1 MKKAIFAVGMYS
13 IMFGTSH
20 AQSSVTLY
28 GQVDA
33 EINYANN
40 IQTVARSSSGRPAGG
55 SQIGLLDNAQTG
67 LSSSRWGL
75 KGVEDLG
82 GGLTAIFNL
91 ENGFNVNN
99 GELQNGGAEF
109 GRVAFVGL
117 SSPSYG
123 TFTMGR
129 QGDTSVTFVSPLT
142 FEWDG
147 GNMAI
152 HPADYD
158 DLEFTRH
165 LNNTLKYISPLSRG
179 FQFGGMYSVGG
190 VAGDFTASQIWSIGA
205 TYSVNSLSVAASV
218 NDAKNP
224 NNSYYGA
231 NPSATATGNNMGSAG
246 SATTPEANPSIAG
259 FASAGYQ
266 RTITAAA
273 KYTLGNAIIGVG
285 YSNAQFG
292 NLDSDPSLNT
302 LNYSGSTT
310 LSTYDANFRYYVTPQ
325 VLLGTSYDY
334 THGGA
339 VGQKGSATYQQVN
352 LLAGY
357 LLSKAT
363 GVYLSAS
370 YQHASGTNSLGQP
383 AVAAIG
389 YLTPSATDE
398 QTTVAVSIRHLF

>member
-1 MKKAIFAVGMYS
+1 MKKVLVAVGMYS
-13 IMFGTSH
+13 LMFGTSH

-28 GQVDA
+28 GQVGA

-40 IQTVARSSSGRPAGG
+40 VQTAARSASGRPVGG
-55 SQIGLLDNAQTG
+55 AQIGQLDDAQTG
-67 LSSSRWGL
+67 LSSSRWGI

-82 GGLTAIFNL
+82 GGLKAIFNL

-109 GRVAFVGL
+109 GRLAFVGL
-117 SSPSYG
+117 SSTGYG

-158 DLEFTRH
+158 DLVFTRH
-165 LNNTLKYISPLSRG
+165 LNNTLKYISPLYRG

-190 VAGDFTASQIWSIGA
+190 VAGDVTSSQIWSIGA
-205 TYSVNSLSVAASV
+205 AYTANSLSLAASV

-231 NPSATATGNNMGSAG
+231 NPNASATGNNMGSAG
-246 SATTPEANPSIAG
+246 SATTPETNPSIAG

-273 KYTLGNAIIGVG
+273 RYTLGKAIMGVE

-292 NLDSDPSLNT
+292 NLGSDPALNT

-310 LSTYDANFRYYVTPQ
+310 LSTYDVNFRYQLTPAI
-325 VLLGTSYDY
+325 LLGTSYDY

-339 VGQKGSATYQQVN
+339 VGQKGSATYQQLN

-357 LLSKAT
+357 LFSRAT

-370 YQHASGTNSLGQP
+370 YQHASGTDSLGQP

-398 QTTVAVSIRHLF
+398 QTTVAISFRHFF